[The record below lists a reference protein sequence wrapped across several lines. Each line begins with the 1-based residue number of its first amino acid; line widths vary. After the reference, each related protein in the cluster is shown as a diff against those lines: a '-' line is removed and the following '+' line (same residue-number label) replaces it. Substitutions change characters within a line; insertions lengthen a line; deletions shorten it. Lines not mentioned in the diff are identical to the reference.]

1 MPNLVLFL
9 DPSNTDQVQYYSPG
23 LFQITLTADH
33 SVQNLTLNSVIVNFT
48 NANNVVS
55 MIGIDSDLFAHGN
68 IYSNMTTSRNLL
80 IPIEQK
86 KQTSVFY
93 SNYVFNDTKIPL
105 SFNMQFY
112 YQDNKTPL
120 NLATYNIQNIILTF
134 NFIQNALF

>member
-9 DPSNTDQVQYYSPG
+9 DPSNTDQVQYFSPG
-23 LFQITLTADH
+23 LFSVKLTADH
-33 SVQNLTLNSVIVNFT
+33 SVENLTLNSIVVNFT

-55 MIGIDSDLFAHGN
+55 MISIDSDLFSHGN
-68 IYSNMTTSRNLL
+68 IYSNMTTNRNLL

-86 KQTSVFY
+86 KQTSIFY
-93 SNYVFNDTKIPL
+93 SNYVFNYTRIPL
-105 SFNMQFY
+105 TFNMQFY